1 MIKFP
6 DKELLRPDELAKI
19 FNVSKQVIY
28 LWIETGE
35 LEAVRIG
42 KKALRVKKRDAMKM
56 VRPAIE

>member
-6 DKELLRPDELAKI
+6 DEELLRPDELAKM
-19 FNVSKQVIY
+19 FKVSKQVIY

-56 VRPAIE
+56 VKPAIE